1 MQKKNNTALGS
12 YNNILY
18 IIKIQTKLHI
28 LATFNSEIM
37 RQSHTGERDNREK
50 KNEDESAMS

>member
-1 MQKKNNTALGS
+1 MGS